1 MKSFIMRAKLIFVV
15 DDDRIIQNL
24 LEYTFNS
31 REGYDVMVFS
41 NGEEC
46 IQNLGLK
53 PDIIVLDHL
62 FLNNGTSMMNGLD
75 VIEAIRKTDKKT
87 PVIILS
93 SQPSP
98 ELIEDFYRK
107 GATGYIRKEDYFIDT
122 LIESIE
128 KILA

>member
-1 MKSFIMRAKLIFVV
+1 MRAKLIFVV

-31 REGYDVMVFS
+31 REGFDVMVFS
-41 NGEEC
+41 NGEDC
-46 IQNLGLK
+46 IRNLNLK

-62 FLNNGTSMMNGLD
+62 FLNQGDMMMSGLD
-75 VIEAIRKTDKKT
+75 VLDEIRKKNKKV

-93 SQPSP
+93 SQPSQ
-98 ELIEDFYRK
+98 ELINEFMGK

-128 KILA
+128 EILA

>member
-1 MKSFIMRAKLIFVV
+1 MKTKLIFVV

-31 REGYDVMVFS
+31 KEGYDVMVFPS
-41 NGEEC
+41 GEDC
-46 IQNLGLK
+46 ILSLSLN

-62 FLNNGTSMMNGLD
+62 FLSNGNSLMNGLD
-75 VIEAIRKTDKKT
+75 VLEEIRRQNRDV

-93 SQPSP
+93 NQPSQ
-98 ELIEDFYRK
+98 ELINEFYQK

-122 LIESIE
+122 LLEAID
-128 KILA
+128 KILK